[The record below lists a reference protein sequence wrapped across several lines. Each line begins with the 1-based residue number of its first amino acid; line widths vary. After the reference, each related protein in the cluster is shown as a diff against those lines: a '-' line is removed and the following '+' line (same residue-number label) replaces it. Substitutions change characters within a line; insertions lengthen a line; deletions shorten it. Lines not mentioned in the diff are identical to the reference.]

1 MEHKQVVDQI
11 NLNEQN
17 IAHAL
22 TKGITMMTIEQ
33 INNRL
38 NELEKEQA
46 FLYDQLWEIQQAAND
61 YNNSA
66 LYAMNGDNSHA

>member
-1 MEHKQVVDQI
+1 
-11 NLNEQN
+11 
-17 IAHAL
+17 
-22 TKGITMMTIEQ
+22 MMTIEQ

>member
-1 MEHKQVVDQI
+1 
-11 NLNEQN
+11 
-17 IAHAL
+17 
-22 TKGITMMTIEQ
+22 MTIEQ
-33 INNRL
+33 INNRLNELVNNRL

>member
-1 MEHKQVVDQI
+1 
-11 NLNEQN
+11 
-17 IAHAL
+17 
-22 TKGITMMTIEQ
+22 MMTIEQ

-66 LYAMNGDNSHA
+66 LYTMNGANTHA